1 MPIITRNKRA
11 NLEKDVINNFSELNQ
26 RPTSGQGSRI
36 AKRIQGLIVDSAKR
50 DYNTH
55 LVGTHC
61 VETKE
66 VIRPPEIVYKDRE
79 VVVSNNGSLLD
90 NAKTIATTA
99 LSALGKYFTSS
110 TAIAVGAQA
119 AGYSIHPAFS
129 IFTLPALYG
138 AHQKEFI
145 STETALSVGAGILA
159 GLSDSNNYFEAEDFN
174 ARIITMTLGS
184 FLVLAA
190 HLIRSKNQGQ

>member
-1 MPIITRNKRA
+1 MPVITRGQSA
-11 NLEKDVINNFSELNQ
+11 NLEKDAINNFSELNQ
-26 RPTSGQGSRI
+26 LPTSGSGSRLS
-36 AKRIQGLIVDSAKR
+36 KRFQGLIADSAKR
-50 DYNTH
+50 DHNTR

-66 VIRPPEIVYKDRE
+66 VIHPPEIVYKDRE
-79 VVVSNNGSLLD
+79 VVVSNNNNLLN
-90 NAKTIATTA
+90 NAKTIATTT

-110 TAIAVGAQA
+110 TAIAVGAQV

-138 AHQKEFI
+138 AHQKDFI

-190 HLIRSKNQGQ
+190 HLIKSKNQGQ